1 MASAFSDS
9 LMTSGGGSTPH
20 EISGTAKGMTMKF
33 LPDVGVYREARN
45 QKKIDITGPVCK
57 LQTKIPKI
65 PIFGNATSRH
75 ANLTKFCRN
84 INIDVRNKP

>member
-1 MASAFSDS
+1 MAYAFSDS
-9 LMTSGGGSTPH
+9 LMASGGWFQPPN
-20 EISGTAKGMTMKF
+20 ISGTIKGMTMKF
-33 LPDVGVYREARN
+33 LPDVGIRKEARN